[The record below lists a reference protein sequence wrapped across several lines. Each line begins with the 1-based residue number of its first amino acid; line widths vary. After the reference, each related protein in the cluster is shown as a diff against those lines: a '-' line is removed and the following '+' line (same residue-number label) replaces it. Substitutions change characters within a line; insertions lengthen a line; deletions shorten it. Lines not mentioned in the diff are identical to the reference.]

1 MAPEYT
7 ATDRGITLWS
17 PVRFEKLVWLIS
29 EGGDSR
35 RSTRDRT
42 YQSALLDQ
50 IADGCELNFVRGE
63 PRPYPAEVVMN
74 LNTGFGGKNACLILR
89 RYSEEP

>member
-1 MAPEYT
+1 MAAEYT
-7 ATDRGITLWS
+7 STNRGITLWP

-50 IADGCELNFVRGE
+50 IAD
-63 PRPYPAEVVMN
+63 ASM
-74 LNTGFGGKNACLILR
+74 LIP
-89 RYSEEP
+89 SDCA